1 MKGNSMIAIL
11 AGSQGGSRAVL
22 LPLGAALLFSLVQT
36 CAVWAKDAKVSI
48 DNFTF
53 NPAVLTVKPG
63 DTVIFENHDD
73 IPHLVVDAGGKFRSK
88 ALDTDDKFS
97 VTFDQPGE
105 IAYFCGL
112 HPHMTGK
119 IIVAP

>member
-1 MKGNSMIAIL
+1 MIANL
-11 AGSQGGSRAVL
+11 GSRRGEARASL
-22 LPLGAALLFSLVQT
+22 LAIGAAWLICTIATSGG
-36 CAVWAKDAKVSI
+36 WADEAKVGI

-53 NPAVLTVKPG
+53 TPAVLTIKPG
-63 DTVIFENHDD
+63 TTVIFENHDD
-73 IPHLVVDAGGKFRSK
+73 IPHLVVDAGGKFRSQ

-97 VTFDQPGE
+97 ITFDKPGE

-112 HPHMTGK
+112 HPHMRGK

>member
-1 MKGNSMIAIL
+1 MKGNSMIANL

-22 LPLGAALLFSLVQT
+22 LPLGAAFLFSLVQT

-97 VTFDQPGE
+97 VTFDKPGK

-112 HPHMTGK
+112 HPHMTGT

>member
-1 MKGNSMIAIL
+1 MKGNSMIANL

-36 CAVWAKDAKVSI
+36 SVVFADDAKVGI
-48 DNFTF
+48 DNFAFT
-53 NPAVLTVKPG
+53 PAVLTVKAG
-63 DTVIFENHDD
+63 TTVVFENHDD
-73 IPHLVVDAGGKFRSK
+73 IPHLVVDTAGKFRSK

-97 VTFDQPGE
+97 VTFDKPGK

-112 HPHMTGK
+112 HPHMKGE